1 MPVSSRELVRAWRHV
16 LDLSRV
22 NDKET
27 VAILTRQG
35 ADARNLAAAQH
46 ALADIGAQVF
56 LLEPVLDG
64 RTLRE
69 NTVVMDALK
78 SVDMVLDFL
87 GLHHLRTYEQADV
100 MKAGVRILYT
110 IEPPE
115 GMVPLIPSQDD
126 KRRVKA
132 AAECLKAAKT
142 MHVESQAG
150 TSLDVRLGEY
160 PLLTQWGY
168 SDEPGHWDHW
178 PSTFL
183 ATWPNEGSSNG
194 TVVLMPGDIILPLKN
209 YVTSPVKLTIREGYI
224 VNIEGGFDAEFLS
237 DHIAGYKDKE
247 AYAVS
252 HLGWGLD
259 PRSRWTTLGTMA
271 KHQTNGNEARAFAG
285 NFMFSTGPNTDAGG
299 KRDTRCHLDIPM
311 RNCSVFLDGNPMT
324 LNGKVIPA
332 DQAA

>member
-115 GMVPLIPSQDD
+115 GMVPLIPS
-126 KRRVKA
+126 
-132 AAECLKAAKT
+132 
-142 MHVESQAG
+142 
-150 TSLDVRLGEY
+150 
-160 PLLTQWGY
+160 
-168 SDEPGHWDHW
+168 
-178 PSTFL
+178 
-183 ATWPNEGSSNG
+183 
-194 TVVLMPGDIILPLKN
+194 
-209 YVTSPVKLTIREGYI
+209 
-224 VNIEGGFDAEFLS
+224 
-237 DHIAGYKDKE
+237 
-247 AYAVS
+247 
-252 HLGWGLD
+252 
-259 PRSRWTTLGTMA
+259 
-271 KHQTNGNEARAFAG
+271 
-285 NFMFSTGPNTDAGG
+285 
-299 KRDTRCHLDIPM
+299 
-311 RNCSVFLDGNPMT
+311 
-324 LNGKVIPA
+324 
-332 DQAA
+332 